1 MFPGQARARTSADL
15 SPLIARN
22 VEVGAQRPPDVTRVD
37 AVFDGLRRGAPAE
50 DGEHMVDEQ
59 RSSSHRAELAVDE
72 LVEFGQ
78 PHPPNLR

>member
-1 MFPGQARARTSADL
+1 
-15 SPLIARN
+15 
-22 VEVGAQRPPDVTRVD
+22 
-37 AVFDGLRRGAPAE
+37 
-50 DGEHMVDEQ
+50 MVDEQ